1 MATYLSEMMGGF
13 FLAFQSTLIYYFLDN
28 FASNNYQ
35 PSVAPAAV
43 PKKRSSMFQQE
54 IKIIR
59 KAKKGVDITGVKH
72 LIRIL
77 LSIYTIIVIVR
88 VVLYLQIM
96 KYCDQ
101 LSSTPQLYNHFGMLL
116 GNVFENKGVAILATL
131 LILLCICSCF
141 GLSLTS
147 IQYLKE
153 IESIVSKRSHIQND
167 DYILPWQGSSSISS
181 IDMSPLIV
189 RETKKEEIV

>member
-1 MATYLSEMMGGF
+1 MTTYLSEMMGGF

-28 FASNNYQ
+28 FATTNYQ
-35 PSVAPAAV
+35 PAIAPVSV
-43 PKKRSSMFQQE
+43 PKIKKSSRSSVYQQE
-54 IKIIR
+54 IKIVR
-59 KAKKGVDITGVKH
+59 KAKKEVDITYIKH

-77 LSIYTIIVIVR
+77 LSIYTIIVILR

-96 KYCDQ
+96 NLCDE
-101 LSSTPQLYNHFGMLL
+101 LSTTPELYNHFGMLL

-141 GLSLTS
+141 AFSLTS

-167 DYILPWQGSSSISS
+167 DYI
-181 IDMSPLIV
+181 
-189 RETKKEEIV
+189 